1 MQVECRDSHVN
12 GAGEGLFAKK
22 DLSAGTIVAFYN
34 GIRLPF
40 RIGGP
45 KEDWETS
52 GYKIFVNADF
62 ASGERMDIPQD
73 MVSLQTYC
81 ATLGKS
87 HDSWSASAFTIP
99 NKHTMY
105 RPNHMASDHCL

>member
-1 MQVECRDSHVN
+1 MEWKRKKFKIERINKNYVYLSDREAVQVECRESNVN

-22 DLSAGTIVAFYN
+22 DLPAGTIVAFYN

-40 RIGGP
+40 KLGGP
-45 KEDWETS
+45 KEEWESS

-81 ATLGKS
+81 ATLGESQKS
-87 HDSWSASAFTIP
+87 
-99 NKHTMY
+99 
-105 RPNHMASDHCL
+105 

>member
-1 MQVECRDSHVN
+1 MGMELMVPDPYEAVQVECRESNVN

-22 DLSAGTIVAFYN
+22 DLPAGTIVAFYN

-40 RIGGP
+40 KLGGP
-45 KEDWETS
+45 KEEWESS

-81 ATLGKS
+81 ATLGESQKS
-87 HDSWSASAFTIP
+87 
-99 NKHTMY
+99 
-105 RPNHMASDHCL
+105 

>member
-1 MQVECRDSHVN
+1 M
-12 GAGEGLFAKK
+12 
-22 DLSAGTIVAFYN
+22 AFYN

-40 RIGGP
+40 KLGGP
-45 KEDWETS
+45 KEEWESS

-81 ATLGKS
+81 ATLGESQKS
-87 HDSWSASAFTIP
+87 
-99 NKHTMY
+99 
-105 RPNHMASDHCL
+105 